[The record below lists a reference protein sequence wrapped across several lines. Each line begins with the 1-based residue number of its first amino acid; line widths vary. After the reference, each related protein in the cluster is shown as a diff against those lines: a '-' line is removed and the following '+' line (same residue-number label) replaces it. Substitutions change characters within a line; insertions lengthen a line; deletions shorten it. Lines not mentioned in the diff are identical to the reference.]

1 MINDHLKDLIKN
13 LPQKPGIYKFLDR
26 SDKIIY
32 IGKAKNL
39 KKRVASYFNRSIKDE
54 KTNTLVSKI
63 NSFSIVLVKSET
75 DALLLENNLI
85 KKIKPKYNILLKD
98 GKSYPWICVKNERFP
113 RIFLTRKVIDDGSSY
128 FGPYT
133 NIKTAYT
140 LLELIDNL
148 FPIRKSNYNFSE
160 KIINDPKNTFY
171 LNVLRKKG
179 HFIITGFDME
189 NTKMEN
195 NFITEREYSEIIL
208 AVKNMLQGKFKK
220 SRDKI
225 KKQMMNYSKNEE
237 FELAEEC
244 KMKIMALENYQS
256 KSTIVNPKI
265 KNLDIYTIISDSS
278 YAFINYI
285 QVNNGSIISSFN
297 TYVRKQSIID
307 EKQILEQL
315 VGQIKLKFK
324 SNSNEMCSNIFIET
338 LSYKKAY
345 VPDIGDKNHLVKLSL
360 LNIKNY
366 KLKEFNNLKNRFKPS
381 SQFRVLSTL
390 KDDLSLEELPTH
402 IECFDNSNFQGSYP
416 SSACV
421 VFKNGKPLKSEYRHF
436 NIKSVDKP
444 DDFASMEEVV
454 LRRYKRLINEQRDL
468 PQLLVI
474 DGGKGQLSSALKS
487 LKQLNLDK
495 KITCIGI
502 AKRLEEIYLP
512 FESTPI
518 YIDKKSESLKL
529 IQKLRD
535 EAHRFS
541 LRQHRNRRDKIFLTS
556 ELEEIHGIGQ
566 KTIATLIKNFKSVNN
581 IKKANIDKLNEV
593 VGSKKAAFISN
604 YFISQN
610 EK

>member
-1 MINDHLKDLIKN
+1 MINDHLKDLIKD
-13 LPQKPGIYKFLDR
+13 LPHKPGVYKFLN
-26 SDKIIY
+26 SSNKIIY

-39 KKRVASYFNRSIKDE
+39 KKRVSSYFNRSIKDE

-63 NSFSIVLVKSET
+63 NSFSIVIVESET

-85 KKIKPKYNILLKD
+85 KKFKPKYNILLKD

-113 RIFLTRKVIDDGSSY
+113 RIFLTRKVINDGSSY
-128 FGPYT
+128 YGPYT

-189 NTKMEN
+189 NTKIDN
-195 NFITEREYSEIIL
+195 NFITEKEYSEIIL
-208 AVKNMLQGKFKK
+208 AVKNMLHGKFKK

-237 FELAEEC
+237 FELAEES

-265 KNLDIYTIISDSS
+265 KNLDIFTIISDSS
-278 YAFINYI
+278 HAFINYI
-285 QVNNGSIISSFN
+285 QVNNGSIICSFN
-297 TYVRKQSIID
+297 TYVKKQSILD

-324 SNSNEMCSNIFIET
+324 SNSNEMCSNIYIET
-338 LSYKKAY
+338 LSYKKSY
-345 VPDIGDKNHLVKLSL
+345 VPEVGDKSHLVKLSL

-366 KLKEFNNLKNRFKPS
+366 KLKEFNNLKNRFKTS
-381 SQFRVLSTL
+381 SLFRVLSTL

-468 PQLLVI
+468 PQLIVI

-581 IKKANIDKLNEV
+581 IKKANIDKLKEV

-610 EK
+610 EQ

>member
-1 MINDHLKDLIKN
+1 MINDHLKDLIKD
-13 LPQKPGIYKFLDR
+13 LPHKPGVYKFLN
-26 SDKIIY
+26 SSNKIIY

-39 KKRVASYFNRSIKDE
+39 KKRVSSYFNRSIKDE

-63 NSFSIVLVKSET
+63 NSFSIVLVESET

-85 KKIKPKYNILLKD
+85 KKFKPKYNILLKD

-113 RIFLTRKVIDDGSSY
+113 RIFLTRKVINDGSSY
-128 FGPYT
+128 YGPYT

-189 NTKMEN
+189 NTKIDN
-195 NFITEREYSEIIL
+195 NFITEKEYSEIIL

-278 YAFINYI
+278 HAFINYI
-285 QVNNGSIISSFN
+285 QVNNGSIICSFN
-297 TYVRKQSIID
+297 TYVKKQSVLD

-324 SNSNEMCSNIFIET
+324 SNSNEMCSNIYIEA

-345 VPDIGDKNHLVKLSL
+345 VPEVGDKSHLVKLSL

-366 KLKEFNNLKNRFKPS
+366 KLKEFNNLKNRFKAS

-421 VFKNGKPLKSEYRHF
+421 VFKNGKPLKTEYRHF

-468 PQLLVI
+468 PQLIVI

-581 IKKANIDKLNEV
+581 IKKTNIDELGKV

-610 EK
+610 E

>member
-1 MINDHLKDLIKN
+1 MINDHLKDLIKD
-13 LPQKPGIYKFLDR
+13 LPHKPGVYKFLN
-26 SDKIIY
+26 SSNKIIY

-39 KKRVASYFNRSIKDE
+39 KKRVSSYFNRSIKDE

-63 NSFSIVLVKSET
+63 NSFSIVLVESET

-85 KKIKPKYNILLKD
+85 KKFKPKYNILLKD

-113 RIFLTRKVIDDGSSY
+113 RIFLTRKVINDGSSY
-128 FGPYT
+128 YGPYT

-179 HFIITGFDME
+179 HFIITGFDVE
-189 NTKMEN
+189 NTKIDN
-195 NFITEREYSEIIL
+195 NFITEKEYSEIIL

-278 YAFINYI
+278 HAFINYI
-285 QVNNGSIISSFN
+285 QVNNGSIICSFN
-297 TYVRKQSIID
+297 TYVKKQSVLD

-324 SNSNEMCSNIFIET
+324 SNSNEMCSNIYIET

-345 VPDIGDKNHLVKLSL
+345 VPEVGDKSHLVKLSL

-366 KLKEFNNLKNRFKPS
+366 KLKEFNNLKNRFKTS

-421 VFKNGKPLKSEYRHF
+421 VFKNGKPLKTEYRHF

-468 PQLLVI
+468 PQLIVI

-495 KITCIGI
+495 KIKCIGI

-581 IKKANIDKLNEV
+581 IKKTNIDELGKV

-610 EK
+610 EQ

>member
-1 MINDHLKDLIKN
+1 MINDHLKDLIKD
-13 LPQKPGIYKFLDR
+13 LPHKPGVYKFLN
-26 SDKIIY
+26 SSNKIIY

-39 KKRVASYFNRSIKDE
+39 KKRVSSYFNRSIKDE

-63 NSFSIVLVKSET
+63 NSFSIVLVESET

-85 KKIKPKYNILLKD
+85 KKFKPKYNILLKD

-113 RIFLTRKVIDDGSSY
+113 RIFLTRKVINDGSSY
-128 FGPYT
+128 YGPYT

-140 LLELIDNL
+140 LIELIDNL

-189 NTKMEN
+189 NTKIDN
-195 NFITEREYSEIIL
+195 NFITEKEYSEIIL

-278 YAFINYI
+278 HAFINYI
-285 QVNNGSIISSFN
+285 QVNNGSIICSFN
-297 TYVRKQSIID
+297 TYVKKQSILD

-324 SNSNEMCSNIFIET
+324 SNSNEMCSNIYIET

-345 VPDIGDKNHLVKLSL
+345 VPEVGDKSHLVKLSL

-366 KLKEFNNLKNRFKPS
+366 KLKEFNNLKNRFKTS

-468 PQLLVI
+468 PQLIVI

-512 FESTPI
+512 YESTPI

-556 ELEEIHGIGQ
+556 ELEGIHGIGQ

-581 IKKANIDKLNEV
+581 IKKTNIYELGKV

-610 EK
+610 EQ

>member
-1 MINDHLKDLIKN
+1 MINDHLKDLIKD
-13 LPQKPGIYKFLDR
+13 LPHKPGVYKFLN
-26 SDKIIY
+26 SSNKIIY

-39 KKRVASYFNRSIKDE
+39 KKRVSSYFNRSIKDE

-63 NSFSIVLVKSET
+63 NSFSIVLVESET

-85 KKIKPKYNILLKD
+85 KKFKPKYNILLKD

-113 RIFLTRKVIDDGSSY
+113 RIFLTRKVINDGSSY
-128 FGPYT
+128 YGPYT

-189 NTKMEN
+189 NTKIDN
-195 NFITEREYSEIIL
+195 NFITEKEYSEIIL

-278 YAFINYI
+278 HAFINYI
-285 QVNNGSIISSFN
+285 QVNNGSIICSFN
-297 TYVRKQSIID
+297 TYVKKQSVLD

-324 SNSNEMCSNIFIET
+324 SNSNEMCSNIYIEA

-345 VPDIGDKNHLVKLSL
+345 VPEVGDKSHLVKLSL

-366 KLKEFNNLKNRFKPS
+366 KLKEFKNLINKFKTS

-421 VFKNGKPLKSEYRHF
+421 VFKNGKPLKTEYRHF

-454 LRRYKRLINEQRDL
+454 LRRYERLINEQRDL
-468 PQLLVI
+468 PQLIVI

-581 IKKANIDKLNEV
+581 IKKTNIDELGKV

-604 YFISQN
+604 YFLSQN
-610 EK
+610 E

>member
-1 MINDHLKDLIKN
+1 MINNHLKDLIKN
-13 LPQKPGIYKFLDR
+13 LPQKPGVYKFLNR

-140 LLELIDNL
+140 ILELIDNL

-189 NTKMEN
+189 NNKMEN

-278 YAFINYI
+278 HAFINYI
-285 QVNNGSIISSFN
+285 QVNNGSIICSFN
-297 TYVRKQSIID
+297 TYVKKQSITD

-324 SNSNEMCSNIFIET
+324 SNSNEMCSNIHIET

-366 KLKEFNNLKNRFKPS
+366 KLKEFNNLKNRFKTS

-468 PQLLVI
+468 PQLIVI

>member
-1 MINDHLKDLIKN
+1 MINDHLKDLIKD
-13 LPQKPGIYKFLDR
+13 LPHKPGVYKFLN
-26 SDKIIY
+26 SSNKIIY

-39 KKRVASYFNRSIKDE
+39 KKRVSSYFNRSIKDE

-63 NSFSIVLVKSET
+63 NSFSIVLVESET

-85 KKIKPKYNILLKD
+85 KKFKPKYNILLKD

-113 RIFLTRKVIDDGSSY
+113 RIFLTRKVINDGSSY
-128 FGPYT
+128 YGPYT

-189 NTKMEN
+189 NTKIDN
-195 NFITEREYSEIIL
+195 NFITEKEYSEIIL

-278 YAFINYI
+278 HAFINYI
-285 QVNNGSIISSFN
+285 QVNNGSIICSFN
-297 TYVRKQSIID
+297 TYVKKQSILD

-338 LSYKKAY
+338 LSYKKSY
-345 VPDIGDKNHLVKLSL
+345 VPEVGDKSHLVKLSL

-366 KLKEFNNLKNRFKPS
+366 KLKEFNNLKNRFKTS
-381 SQFRVLSTL
+381 SLFRVLSTL

-468 PQLLVI
+468 PQLIVI

>member
-1 MINDHLKDLIKN
+1 MINDHLKDLIKD
-13 LPQKPGIYKFLDR
+13 LPQKPGVYKFLNR
-26 SDKIIY
+26 SNKIIY

-195 NFITEREYSEIIL
+195 NFVTEREYSEIIM

-265 KNLDIYTIISDSS
+265 N
-278 YAFINYI
+278 
-285 QVNNGSIISSFN
+285 
-297 TYVRKQSIID
+297 
-307 EKQILEQL
+307 
-315 VGQIKLKFK
+315 
-324 SNSNEMCSNIFIET
+324 
-338 LSYKKAY
+338 KK
-345 VPDIGDKNHLVKLSL
+345 
-360 LNIKNY
+360 
-366 KLKEFNNLKNRFKPS
+366 
-381 SQFRVLSTL
+381 
-390 KDDLSLEELPTH
+390 
-402 IECFDNSNFQGSYP
+402 
-416 SSACV
+416 
-421 VFKNGKPLKSEYRHF
+421 
-436 NIKSVDKP
+436 
-444 DDFASMEEVV
+444 
-454 LRRYKRLINEQRDL
+454 
-468 PQLLVI
+468 
-474 DGGKGQLSSALKS
+474 
-487 LKQLNLDK
+487 
-495 KITCIGI
+495 
-502 AKRLEEIYLP
+502 
-512 FESTPI
+512 
-518 YIDKKSESLKL
+518 
-529 IQKLRD
+529 
-535 EAHRFS
+535 
-541 LRQHRNRRDKIFLTS
+541 
-556 ELEEIHGIGQ
+556 
-566 KTIATLIKNFKSVNN
+566 
-581 IKKANIDKLNEV
+581 
-593 VGSKKAAFISN
+593 
-604 YFISQN
+604 
-610 EK
+610 

>member
-1 MINDHLKDLIKN
+1 MINDHLKDLIKD
-13 LPQKPGIYKFLDR
+13 LPHKPGVYKFLN
-26 SDKIIY
+26 SSNKIIY

-39 KKRVASYFNRSIKDE
+39 KKRVSSYFNRSIKDE

-63 NSFSIVLVKSET
+63 NSFSIVLVESET

-85 KKIKPKYNILLKD
+85 KKFKPKYNILLKD

-113 RIFLTRKVIDDGSSY
+113 RIFLTRKVINDGSSY
-128 FGPYT
+128 YGPYT

-140 LLELIDNL
+140 LIELIDNL

-189 NTKMEN
+189 NTKIDN
-195 NFITEREYSEIIL
+195 NFITEKEYSEIIL

-278 YAFINYI
+278 HAFINYI
-285 QVNNGSIISSFN
+285 QVNNGSIICSFN
-297 TYVRKQSIID
+297 TYVKKQSILN
-307 EKQILEQL
+307 EKQTLEQL

-324 SNSNEMCSNIFIET
+324 SNSNEMCSNIYIET

-345 VPDIGDKNHLVKLSL
+345 VPEVGDKSHLVKLSL

-366 KLKEFNNLKNRFKPS
+366 KLKEFNNLKNRFKTS

-421 VFKNGKPLKSEYRHF
+421 VFKNGKALKSEYRHF

-468 PQLLVI
+468 PQLIVI

-512 FESTPI
+512 YESTPI

-556 ELEEIHGIGQ
+556 ELEGIHGIGQ

-581 IKKANIDKLNEV
+581 IKKTNIYELGKV

-610 EK
+610 EQ

>member
-1 MINDHLKDLIKN
+1 MINDHLKNLIKN
-13 LPQKPGIYKFLDR
+13 LPHKPGVYKFLNG
-26 SDKIIY
+26 SNKIIY

-39 KKRVASYFNRSIKDE
+39 KKRVSSYFNRSIKDE

-63 NSFSIVLVKSET
+63 NSFSVVLVKSET

-85 KKIKPKYNILLKD
+85 KKFKPKYNILLKD
-98 GKSYPWICVKNERFP
+98 GKSYPWICIKNERFP

-140 LLELIDNL
+140 LLGLIDNL

-160 KIINDPKNTFY
+160 KIINDSKNIFY

-179 HFIITGFDME
+179 HFIITGFNMGKIKSNKNIVSE
-189 NTKMEN
+189 K
-195 NFITEREYSEIIL
+195 EYSEIIT

-225 KKQMMNYSKNEE
+225 KMQMLNYSKNEE
-237 FELAEEC
+237 FELAEES
-244 KMKIMALENYQS
+244 KLKITALENYQS

-265 KNLDIYTIISDSS
+265 KNLDIFTIISDSS
-278 YAFINYI
+278 HAFVNYI
-285 QVNNGSIISSFN
+285 QVNNGSIICSFN
-297 TYVRKQSIID
+297 TDVKKQSIIE

-315 VGQIKLKFK
+315 VGQIKLKFNSK
-324 SNSNEMCSNIFIET
+324 SNEMCSNINIET

-345 VPDIGDKNHLVKLSL
+345 VPVVGDKSHLIKLSL

-366 KLKEFNNLKNRFKPS
+366 KLKEFNNLKNRFKIT
-381 SQFRVLSTL
+381 SQFRILNTL
-390 KDDLSLEELPTH
+390 KQDLSLLELPNH
-402 IECFDNSNFQGSYP
+402 IECFDNSNFQGSHP

-436 NIKSVDKP
+436 NVKSVNKP

-454 LRRYKRLINEQRDL
+454 FRRYKRLIDEQKDL
-468 PQLLVI
+468 PQLIVI
-474 DGGKGQLSSALKS
+474 DGGKGQLSSALRS
-487 LKQLNLDK
+487 LKKLKLDK
-495 KITCIGI
+495 KIKCIGI
-502 AKRLEEIYLP
+502 AKRLEEIYFP

-518 YIDKKSESLKL
+518 HINKKSESLKL

-541 LRQHRNRRDKIFLTS
+541 LRQHRNRRDKVFLNS

-581 IKKANIDKLNEV
+581 IKKTDIDELSKV
-593 VGSKKAAFISN
+593 VGSKKASFIFN
-604 YFISQN
+604 YFKSQN

>member
-1 MINDHLKDLIKN
+1 MINDHLKNLIKN
-13 LPQKPGIYKFLDR
+13 LPQKPGVYKFLN
-26 SDKIIY
+26 SSNKIIY

-39 KKRVASYFNRSIKDE
+39 KKRVSSYFNRSIKDE

-85 KKIKPKYNILLKD
+85 KKFKPKYNILLKD
-98 GKSYPWICVKNERFP
+98 GKSYPWICIKNERFP

-140 LLELIDNL
+140 LLGLIDNL

-160 KIINDPKNTFY
+160 KTINDSKNIFY

-179 HFIITGFDME
+179 HFIITGFNMGKINGDKNIVSE
-189 NTKMEN
+189 K
-195 NFITEREYSEIIL
+195 EYSEIIT

-225 KKQMMNYSKNEE
+225 KMQMLNYSKNEE
-237 FELAEEC
+237 FELAEES
-244 KMKIMALENYQS
+244 KMKITALENYQS

-265 KNLDIYTIISDSS
+265 KNLDIFTIISDSS
-278 YAFINYI
+278 HAFVNYI
-285 QVNNGSIISSFN
+285 QVNNGSIICSFN
-297 TYVRKQSIID
+297 TDVKKQSIID

-315 VGQIKLKFK
+315 IGQIKLKFNSK
-324 SNSNEMCSNIFIET
+324 SNEMCSNINIET

-345 VPDIGDKNHLVKLSL
+345 VPVVGDKSHLVKLSL

-366 KLKEFNNLKNRFKPS
+366 KLKEFNNLKNRFKTT
-381 SQFRVLSTL
+381 SQFRILNTL
-390 KDDLSLEELPTH
+390 KQDLSLVELPSH
-402 IECFDNSNFQGSYP
+402 IECFDNSNFQGSQP

-436 NIKSVDKP
+436 NVKSVYKP

-454 LRRYKRLINEQRDL
+454 FRRYKRLINEQKDL
-468 PQLLVI
+468 PQLIVI

-487 LKQLNLDK
+487 LKKLKLDK
-495 KITCIGI
+495 KIKCIGI
-502 AKRLEEIYLP
+502 AKRLEEIYFP

-518 YIDKKSESLKL
+518 HLNKKSESLKL

-541 LRQHRNRRDKIFLTS
+541 LRQHRNRRDKVFLNS
-556 ELEEIHGIGQ
+556 ELDEIHGIGQ
-566 KTIATLIKNFKSVNN
+566 KTIATLIKNFKSVNK
-581 IKKANIDKLNEV
+581 IKMTNIDELSKV
-593 VGSKKAAFISN
+593 VGSKKATFIFN
-604 YFISQN
+604 YFNSQN

>member
-1 MINDHLKDLIKN
+1 MINDHLKDLIKD
-13 LPQKPGIYKFLDR
+13 LPHKPGVYKFLN
-26 SDKIIY
+26 SSNKIIY

-39 KKRVASYFNRSIKDE
+39 KKRVSSYFNRSIKDE

-63 NSFSIVLVKSET
+63 NSFSIVLVESET

-85 KKIKPKYNILLKD
+85 KKFKPKYNILLKD

-113 RIFLTRKVIDDGSSY
+113 RIFLTRKVINDGSSY
-128 FGPYT
+128 YGPYT

-189 NTKMEN
+189 NTKIDN
-195 NFITEREYSEIIL
+195 NFITEKEYSEIIL

-278 YAFINYI
+278 HAFINYI
-285 QVNNGSIISSFN
+285 QVNNGSIICSFN
-297 TYVRKQSIID
+297 TYVKKQSVLD

-324 SNSNEMCSNIFIET
+324 SNSNEMCSNIYIET

-345 VPDIGDKNHLVKLSL
+345 VPEVGDKSHLVKLSL

-366 KLKEFNNLKNRFKPS
+366 KLKEFNNLKNRFKTS

-468 PQLLVI
+468 PQLIVI

-581 IKKANIDKLNEV
+581 IKKTNIDELGKV

-610 EK
+610 E

>member
-1 MINDHLKDLIKN
+1 MINDHLKDLIKD
-13 LPQKPGIYKFLDR
+13 LPHKPGVYKFLN
-26 SDKIIY
+26 SSNKIIY

-39 KKRVASYFNRSIKDE
+39 KKRVSSYFNRSIKDE

-63 NSFSIVLVKSET
+63 NSFSIVIVESET

-85 KKIKPKYNILLKD
+85 KKFKPKYNILLKD

-113 RIFLTRKVIDDGSSY
+113 RIFLTRKVINDGSSY
-128 FGPYT
+128 YGPYT

-189 NTKMEN
+189 NTKIDN
-195 NFITEREYSEIIL
+195 NFITEKEYSEIIL

-278 YAFINYI
+278 HAFINYI
-285 QVNNGSIISSFN
+285 QVNNGSIICSFN
-297 TYVRKQSIID
+297 TYVKKQSILD

-324 SNSNEMCSNIFIET
+324 SNSNEMCSNIYIEA

-345 VPDIGDKNHLVKLSL
+345 VPEVGDKSHLVKLSL

-366 KLKEFNNLKNRFKPS
+366 KLKEFKNLKNKFKTG

-468 PQLLVI
+468 PQLIVI

-581 IKKANIDKLNEV
+581 IKKTNIDELGKV

-610 EK
+610 E

>member
-1 MINDHLKDLIKN
+1 MINDHLKDLIKD
-13 LPQKPGIYKFLDR
+13 LPHKPGVYKFLN
-26 SDKIIY
+26 SSNKIIY

-39 KKRVASYFNRSIKDE
+39 KKRVSSYFNRSIKDE

-63 NSFSIVLVKSET
+63 NSFSIVLVESET

-85 KKIKPKYNILLKD
+85 KKFKPKYNILLKD

-113 RIFLTRKVIDDGSSY
+113 RIFLTRKVINDGSSY
-128 FGPYT
+128 YGPYT

-140 LLELIDNL
+140 LIELIDNL

-189 NTKMEN
+189 NTKIDN
-195 NFITEREYSEIIL
+195 NFITEKEYSEIIL

-278 YAFINYI
+278 HAFINYI
-285 QVNNGSIISSFN
+285 QVNNGSIICSFN
-297 TYVRKQSIID
+297 TYVKKQSILN
-307 EKQILEQL
+307 EKQTLEQL

-324 SNSNEMCSNIFIET
+324 SNSNEMCSNIYIET

-345 VPDIGDKNHLVKLSL
+345 VPEVGDKSHLVKLSL

-366 KLKEFNNLKNRFKPS
+366 KLKEFNNLKNRFKTS
-381 SQFRVLSTL
+381 SQFRVLGTL

-468 PQLLVI
+468 PQLIVI

-512 FESTPI
+512 YESTPI

-556 ELEEIHGIGQ
+556 ELEGIHGIGQ

-581 IKKANIDKLNEV
+581 IKKTNIYELGKV

-610 EK
+610 EQ

>member
-1 MINDHLKDLIKN
+1 MINDHLKDLIKD
-13 LPQKPGIYKFLDR
+13 LPHKPGVYKFLN
-26 SDKIIY
+26 SSNKIIY

-39 KKRVASYFNRSIKDE
+39 KKRVSSYFNRSIKDE

-63 NSFSIVLVKSET
+63 NSFSVVIVESET

-85 KKIKPKYNILLKD
+85 KKFKPKYNILLKD

-113 RIFLTRKVIDDGSSY
+113 RIFLTRKVINDGSSY
-128 FGPYT
+128 YGPYT

-189 NTKMEN
+189 NTKIDN
-195 NFITEREYSEIIL
+195 NFITEKEYSEIIL

-237 FELAEEC
+237 FELAEES

-265 KNLDIYTIISDSS
+265 KNLDIFTIISDSS
-278 YAFINYI
+278 HAFINYI
-285 QVNNGSIISSFN
+285 QVNNGSIICSFN
-297 TYVRKQSIID
+297 TYVKKQSILD

-324 SNSNEMCSNIFIET
+324 SNSDEMCSNIYIET
-338 LSYKKAY
+338 LSYKKSY
-345 VPDIGDKNHLVKLSL
+345 VPEVGDKSHLVKLSL

-366 KLKEFNNLKNRFKPS
+366 KLKEFNNLKNRFKTS
-381 SQFRVLSTL
+381 SLFRVLSTL

-468 PQLLVI
+468 PQLIVI

>member
-1 MINDHLKDLIKN
+1 MINDHLKDLIKD
-13 LPQKPGIYKFLDR
+13 LPHKPGVYKFLN
-26 SDKIIY
+26 SSNKIIY

-39 KKRVASYFNRSIKDE
+39 KKRVSSYFNRSIKDE

-63 NSFSIVLVKSET
+63 NSFSIVIVESET

-85 KKIKPKYNILLKD
+85 KKFKPKYNILLKD

-113 RIFLTRKVIDDGSSY
+113 RIFLTRKVINDGSSY
-128 FGPYT
+128 YGPYT

-189 NTKMEN
+189 NTKIDN
-195 NFITEREYSEIIL
+195 NFITEKEYSEIIL

-278 YAFINYI
+278 HAFINYI
-285 QVNNGSIISSFN
+285 QVNNGSIICSFN
-297 TYVRKQSIID
+297 TYVKKQSILN
-307 EKQILEQL
+307 EKQTLEQL

-324 SNSNEMCSNIFIET
+324 SNSNEMCSNIYIET

-345 VPDIGDKNHLVKLSL
+345 VPEVGDKSHLVKLSL

-366 KLKEFNNLKNRFKPS
+366 KLKEFNNLKNRFKTS
-381 SQFRVLSTL
+381 SQFRVLGTL

-468 PQLLVI
+468 PQLIVI

-541 LRQHRNRRDKIFLTS
+541 LRQHRNRRDKTFLTS

-581 IKKANIDKLNEV
+581 IKKTNIYELGKV

-610 EK
+610 EQ

>member
-1 MINDHLKDLIKN
+1 MINDHLKDLIKD
-13 LPQKPGIYKFLDR
+13 LPHKPGVYKFLN
-26 SDKIIY
+26 SSNKIIY

-39 KKRVASYFNRSIKDE
+39 KKRVSSYFNRSIKDE

-63 NSFSIVLVKSET
+63 NSFSIVLVESET

-85 KKIKPKYNILLKD
+85 KKFKPKYNILLKD

-113 RIFLTRKVIDDGSSY
+113 RIFLTRKVINDGSSY
-128 FGPYT
+128 YGPYT

-140 LLELIDNL
+140 LIELIDNL

-189 NTKMEN
+189 NTKIDN
-195 NFITEREYSEIIL
+195 NFITEKEYSEIIL

-278 YAFINYI
+278 HAFINYI
-285 QVNNGSIISSFN
+285 QVNNGSIICSFN
-297 TYVRKQSIID
+297 TYVKKQSILN
-307 EKQILEQL
+307 EKQTLEQL

-324 SNSNEMCSNIFIET
+324 SNSNEMCSNIYIET

-345 VPDIGDKNHLVKLSL
+345 VPEVGDKSHLVKLSL

-366 KLKEFNNLKNRFKPS
+366 KLKEFKNLKNKFKTS
-381 SQFRVLSTL
+381 SQSRVLSTL

-402 IECFDNSNFQGSYP
+402 IECFDNSNFQGSFP

-421 VFKNGKPLKSEYRHF
+421 VFKNCKPLKSEYRHF

-468 PQLLVI
+468 PQLIVI

-581 IKKANIDKLNEV
+581 IKKTNIDELGKV

-610 EK
+610 E

>member
-1 MINDHLKDLIKN
+1 MINDHLKDLIKD
-13 LPQKPGIYKFLDR
+13 LPHKPGVYKFLN
-26 SDKIIY
+26 SSNKIIY

-39 KKRVASYFNRSIKDE
+39 KKRVSSYFNRSIKDE

-63 NSFSIVLVKSET
+63 NSFSIVIVESET

-85 KKIKPKYNILLKD
+85 KKFKPKYNILLKD

-113 RIFLTRKVIDDGSSY
+113 RIFLTRKVINDGSSY
-128 FGPYT
+128 YGPYT

-189 NTKMEN
+189 NTKIDN
-195 NFITEREYSEIIL
+195 NFITEKEYSEIIL

-278 YAFINYI
+278 HAFINYI
-285 QVNNGSIISSFN
+285 QVNNGSIICSFN
-297 TYVRKQSIID
+297 TYVKKQSILD

-338 LSYKKAY
+338 LSYKKSY
-345 VPDIGDKNHLVKLSL
+345 VPEVGDKSHLVKLSL

-366 KLKEFNNLKNRFKPS
+366 KLKESNNLKNRFKTS
-381 SQFRVLSTL
+381 SLFRVLSTL

-436 NIKSVDKP
+436 NIKSVNKP

-468 PQLLVI
+468 PQLIVI

-581 IKKANIDKLNEV
+581 IKKTNIDELGKV

-610 EK
+610 E

>member
-1 MINDHLKDLIKN
+1 MINDHLKDLIKD
-13 LPQKPGIYKFLDR
+13 LPHKPGVYKFLN
-26 SDKIIY
+26 SSNKIIY

-39 KKRVASYFNRSIKDE
+39 KKRVSSYFNRSIKDE

-63 NSFSIVLVKSET
+63 NSFSIVIVESET

-85 KKIKPKYNILLKD
+85 KKFKPKYNILLKD

-113 RIFLTRKVIDDGSSY
+113 RIFLTRKVINDGSSY
-128 FGPYT
+128 YGPYT

-189 NTKMEN
+189 NTKIDN
-195 NFITEREYSEIIL
+195 NFITEKEYSEIIL
-208 AVKNMLQGKFKK
+208 AVKNMLHGKFKK

-237 FELAEEC
+237 FELAEES

-265 KNLDIYTIISDSS
+265 KNLDIFTIISDSS
-278 YAFINYI
+278 HAFINYI
-285 QVNNGSIISSFN
+285 QVNNGSIICSFN
-297 TYVRKQSIID
+297 TYVKKQSILD

-315 VGQIKLKFK
+315 VGQIKFKFK
-324 SNSNEMCSNIFIET
+324 SNSNEMCSNIYIET
-338 LSYKKAY
+338 LSYKKSY
-345 VPDIGDKNHLVKLSL
+345 VPEVGDKSHLVKLSL

-366 KLKEFNNLKNRFKPS
+366 KLKEFKNLKNKFKTG

-468 PQLLVI
+468 PQLIVI

-581 IKKANIDKLNEV
+581 IKKANIDKLKEV

-610 EK
+610 EQ

>member
-1 MINDHLKDLIKN
+1 MINDHLKDLIKD
-13 LPQKPGIYKFLDR
+13 LPHKPGVYKFLN
-26 SDKIIY
+26 SSNKIIY

-39 KKRVASYFNRSIKDE
+39 KKRVSSYFNRSIKDE

-63 NSFSIVLVKSET
+63 NSFSIVLVESET

-85 KKIKPKYNILLKD
+85 KKFKPKYNILLKD

-113 RIFLTRKVIDDGSSY
+113 RIFLTRKVINDGSSY
-128 FGPYT
+128 YGPYT

-189 NTKMEN
+189 NTKIDN
-195 NFITEREYSEIIL
+195 NFITEKEYSEIIL

-285 QVNNGSIISSFN
+285 QVNNGSIICSFN
-297 TYVRKQSIID
+297 TYVKKQSILD

-324 SNSNEMCSNIFIET
+324 SNSNEMCSNIYIET
-338 LSYKKAY
+338 LSYKKSY
-345 VPDIGDKNHLVKLSL
+345 VPEVGDKSHLVKLSL

-366 KLKEFNNLKNRFKPS
+366 KLKEFKNLKNKFKTG

-468 PQLLVI
+468 PQLIVI

>member
-1 MINDHLKDLIKN
+1 MINDHLKDLIKD
-13 LPQKPGIYKFLDR
+13 LPHKPGVYKFLN
-26 SDKIIY
+26 SSNKIIY

-39 KKRVASYFNRSIKDE
+39 KKRVSSYFNRSIKDE

-63 NSFSIVLVKSET
+63 NSFSIVLVESET

-85 KKIKPKYNILLKD
+85 KKFKPKYNILLKD

-113 RIFLTRKVIDDGSSY
+113 RIFLTRKVINDGSSY
-128 FGPYT
+128 YGPYT

-189 NTKMEN
+189 NTKIDN
-195 NFITEREYSEIIL
+195 NFITEKEYSEIIL

-278 YAFINYI
+278 HAFINYI
-285 QVNNGSIISSFN
+285 QVNNGSIICSFN
-297 TYVRKQSIID
+297 TYVKKQSVLD

-324 SNSNEMCSNIFIET
+324 SNSNEMCSNIYIEA

-345 VPDIGDKNHLVKLSL
+345 VPEVGDKSHLVKLSL

-366 KLKEFNNLKNRFKPS
+366 KLKEFKNLKNKFKTS

-421 VFKNGKPLKSEYRHF
+421 VFKNGKPLKTEYRHF

-468 PQLLVI
+468 PQLIVI

-581 IKKANIDKLNEV
+581 IKKTNIDELGKV

-610 EK
+610 E

>member
-1 MINDHLKDLIKN
+1 MINDHLKDLIKD
-13 LPQKPGIYKFLDR
+13 LPHKPGVYKFLN
-26 SDKIIY
+26 SSNKIIY

-39 KKRVASYFNRSIKDE
+39 KKRVSSYFNRSIKDE

-63 NSFSIVLVKSET
+63 NSFSIVLVESET

-85 KKIKPKYNILLKD
+85 KKFKPKYNILLKD

-113 RIFLTRKVIDDGSSY
+113 RIFLTRKVINDGSSY
-128 FGPYT
+128 YGPYT

-189 NTKMEN
+189 NTKIDN
-195 NFITEREYSEIIL
+195 NFITEKEYSEIIL

-278 YAFINYI
+278 HAFINYI
-285 QVNNGSIISSFN
+285 QVNNGSIICSFN
-297 TYVRKQSIID
+297 TYVKKQSILN
-307 EKQILEQL
+307 EKQTLEQL

-324 SNSNEMCSNIFIET
+324 SNSNEMCSNIYIET

-345 VPDIGDKNHLVKLSL
+345 VPEVGDKSHLVKLSL

-366 KLKEFNNLKNRFKPS
+366 KLKEFNNLKNRFKTS

-468 PQLLVI
+468 PQLIVI

-581 IKKANIDKLNEV
+581 IKKTNIDELGKV

-610 EK
+610 EQ

>member
-1 MINDHLKDLIKN
+1 
-13 LPQKPGIYKFLDR
+13 
-26 SDKIIY
+26 
-32 IGKAKNL
+32 
-39 KKRVASYFNRSIKDE
+39 
-54 KTNTLVSKI
+54 
-63 NSFSIVLVKSET
+63 
-75 DALLLENNLI
+75 
-85 KKIKPKYNILLKD
+85 
-98 GKSYPWICVKNERFP
+98 
-113 RIFLTRKVIDDGSSY
+113 
-128 FGPYT
+128 
-133 NIKTAYT
+133 
-140 LLELIDNL
+140 
-148 FPIRKSNYNFSE
+148 
-160 KIINDPKNTFY
+160 
-171 LNVLRKKG
+171 
-179 HFIITGFDME
+179 
-189 NTKMEN
+189 
-195 NFITEREYSEIIL
+195 
-208 AVKNMLQGKFKK
+208 
-220 SRDKI
+220 
-225 KKQMMNYSKNEE
+225 
-237 FELAEEC
+237 
-244 KMKIMALENYQS
+244 
-256 KSTIVNPKI
+256 
-265 KNLDIYTIISDSS
+265 
-278 YAFINYI
+278 
-285 QVNNGSIISSFN
+285 
-297 TYVRKQSIID
+297 
-307 EKQILEQL
+307 
-315 VGQIKLKFK
+315 
-324 SNSNEMCSNIFIET
+324 MCSNIYIET
-338 LSYKKAY
+338 LSYKKSY
-345 VPDIGDKNHLVKLSL
+345 VPEVGDKSHLVKLSL

-366 KLKEFNNLKNRFKPS
+366 KLKEFNNLKNRFKTS
-381 SQFRVLSTL
+381 SLFRVLSTL

-468 PQLLVI
+468 PQLIVI

-487 LKQLNLDK
+487 LKQLNLHK

>member
-1 MINDHLKDLIKN
+1 MINDHLKDLIKD
-13 LPQKPGIYKFLDR
+13 LPHKPGVYKFLN
-26 SDKIIY
+26 SSNKIIY

-39 KKRVASYFNRSIKDE
+39 KKRVSSYFNRSIKDE

-63 NSFSIVLVKSET
+63 NSFSIVIVESET

-85 KKIKPKYNILLKD
+85 KKFKPKYNILLKD

-113 RIFLTRKVIDDGSSY
+113 RIFLTRKVINDGSSY
-128 FGPYT
+128 YGPYT

-189 NTKMEN
+189 NTKIDN
-195 NFITEREYSEIIL
+195 NFITEKEYSEIIL
-208 AVKNMLQGKFKK
+208 AVKNMLHGKFKK

-237 FELAEEC
+237 FELAEES

-265 KNLDIYTIISDSS
+265 KNLDIFTIISDSS
-278 YAFINYI
+278 HAFINYI
-285 QVNNGSIISSFN
+285 QVNNGSIICSFN
-297 TYVRKQSIID
+297 TYVKKQSILD

-324 SNSNEMCSNIFIET
+324 SNSNEMCSNIYIET
-338 LSYKKAY
+338 LSYKKSY
-345 VPDIGDKNHLVKLSL
+345 VPEVGDKSHLVKLSL

-366 KLKEFNNLKNRFKPS
+366 KLKEFKNLKNKFKTG

-468 PQLLVI
+468 PQLIVI

-581 IKKANIDKLNEV
+581 IKKANIDKLKEV

-610 EK
+610 EQ

>member
-1 MINDHLKDLIKN
+1 MINDHLKDLIKD
-13 LPQKPGIYKFLDR
+13 LPHKPGVYKFLN
-26 SDKIIY
+26 SSNKIIY

-39 KKRVASYFNRSIKDE
+39 KKRVSSYFNRSIKDE

-63 NSFSIVLVKSET
+63 NSFSIVLVESET

-85 KKIKPKYNILLKD
+85 KKFKPKYNILLKD

-113 RIFLTRKVIDDGSSY
+113 RIFLTRKVINDGSSY
-128 FGPYT
+128 YGPYT

-179 HFIITGFDME
+179 HFIITGFEME
-189 NTKMEN
+189 NTKIDN
-195 NFITEREYSEIIL
+195 NFITEKEYSEIIL
-208 AVKNMLQGKFKK
+208 AVKNMLHGKFKK

-237 FELAEEC
+237 FELAEES

-265 KNLDIYTIISDSS
+265 KNLDIFTIISDSS
-278 YAFINYI
+278 HAFINYI
-285 QVNNGSIISSFN
+285 QVNNGSIICSFN
-297 TYVRKQSIID
+297 TYVKKQSILD

-324 SNSNEMCSNIFIET
+324 SNSNEMCSNIYIET
-338 LSYKKAY
+338 LSYKKSY
-345 VPDIGDKNHLVKLSL
+345 VPEVGDKSHLVKFSL

-366 KLKEFNNLKNRFKPS
+366 KLKEFKNLKNKFKS
-381 SQFRVLSTL
+381 GSQFRVLSTL
-390 KDDLSLEELPTH
+390 KDDLCLEELPTH

-468 PQLLVI
+468 PQLIVI

-495 KITCIGI
+495 KIMCIGI

-581 IKKANIDKLNEV
+581 IKKANIDKLKEV

-610 EK
+610 EQ